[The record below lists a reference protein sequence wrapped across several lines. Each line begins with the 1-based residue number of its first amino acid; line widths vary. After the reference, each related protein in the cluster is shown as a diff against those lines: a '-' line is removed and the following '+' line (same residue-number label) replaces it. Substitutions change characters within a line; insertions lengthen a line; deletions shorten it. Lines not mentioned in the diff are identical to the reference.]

1 MLFLAILAAFAL
13 RQTISEQDAQLI
25 SLSRAATR
33 SEVLH
38 LPLPKLTFHSAA
50 RPVFVTIERKGKILG
65 CRGDL
70 TTRSGSLEE
79 EVILAAKAAA
89 ANDPRYR
96 PMRPADLDEFLVTV
110 TVVSRLEKIS
120 SVDGLE
126 PSNGLVLESGSRK
139 GIVLPWEG
147 KNPDTRL
154 LWAYRKA
161 GIPER
166 SAAVLY
172 RLIATR
178 CRG

>member
-1 MLFLAILAAFAL
+1 MLFLAMTAAYAL

-25 SLSRAATR
+25 YLARAATR

-38 LPLPKLTFHSAA
+38 TTLPKLTVHSAA
-50 RPVFVTIERKGKILG
+50 RPVFVTIERNGKVMG

-70 TTRSGSLEE
+70 TPRTGSLEE
-79 EVILAAKAAA
+79 EVICAAKAAA
-89 ANDPRYR
+89 AHDPRYG
-96 PMRPADLDEFLVTV
+96 PLKPSDLDGFLVTI
-110 TVVSRLEKIS
+110 TVVSRTEKIS
-120 SVDGLE
+120 SIDGLQ
-126 PSNGLVLESGSRK
+126 PSEGLLLECGSRK

-147 KNPDTRL
+147 KDPNIRL

-161 GIPER
+161 GVTPG